1 MPIRFATLASGSKGN
16 CALVEHAGRLL
27 MIDIGLAPNSLLG
40 RFRKIGLDISAVSE
54 VLLTHTHGD
63 HINDRSLEI
72 LAAQGIPLR
81 CHASHADALAAKSG
95 FAELAARSLVLHY
108 EESPFPT
115 FSGLHVHPLRVRH
128 GSGRTYGFRIT
139 RHDQA
144 REQRTDIAYVA
155 DLGCWN
161 DRTAAHFRNCAILA
175 VEFNHDVRM
184 TLESRRHFMVK
195 QRNLSNDGHLSNVQ
209 ARDLVTAIVTKSDL
223 TRPEHL
229 VLLHISEDCNTHDLA
244 IDAARDALGCSG
256 AIGTAVLAA
265 PQREALEWL
274 MPVPASARVLAQSL
288 AAVSDRSNHGDSSLE
303 KAPDNTLSQ
312 LEFRFPV

>member
-16 CALVEHAGRLL
+16 CSLVEHAGRFL

-40 RFRKIGLDISAVSE
+40 RLRKIGVDISAVSE
-54 VLLTHTHGD
+54 VVLTHTHGD

-81 CHASHADALAAKSG
+81 CHASHASALAAKSG
-95 FAELAARSLVLHY
+95 FAELASRSLVLPY
-108 EESPFPT
+108 DETPFPT
-115 FSGLHVHPLRVRH
+115 FTGLHVHPLRVRH
-128 GSGRTYGFRIT
+128 GAGRTYGFRIT
-139 RHDQA
+139 CHDRS
-144 REQRTDIAYVA
+144 REMRTDLGYVA

-184 TLESRRHFMVK
+184 TIESRRHFMVK

-209 ARDLVTAIVTKSDL
+209 ARDLVRAIVSKSDQA
-223 TRPEHL
+223 RPEHL
-229 VLLHISEDCNTHDLA
+229 VLLHISEDCNTHEIA

-256 AIGTAVLAA
+256 AIDAAVFAA
-265 PQREALEWL
+265 PQREPLEWL
-274 MPVPASARVLAQSL
+274 KPSMESACNFAQSSSIASDKSPCPANGL
-288 AAVSDRSNHGDSSLE
+288 AKVASD
-303 KAPDNTLSQ
+303 TMMQ
-312 LEFRFPV
+312 QEFRFPV

>member
-16 CALVEHAGRLL
+16 CALVEYAGRFL

-40 RFRKIGLDISAVSE
+40 RLRKIGVDISAVSE
-54 VLLTHTHGD
+54 VVLTHTHGD

-81 CHASHADALAAKSG
+81 CHASHANALAAKSG
-95 FAELAARSLVLHY
+95 FAELTARSLVLPY
-108 EESPFPT
+108 EDSPFPT
-115 FSGLHVHPLRVRH
+115 FAGLNVHPVRVRH
-128 GSGRTYGFRIT
+128 GAGRTYGFRIT
-139 RHDQA
+139 GHD
-144 REQRTDIAYVA
+144 RETEHRTDLGYVA

-161 DRTAAHFRNCAILA
+161 DQVAAHFRNCAILA

-184 TLESRRHFMVK
+184 TIESRRHFMVK

-209 ARDLVTAIVTKSDL
+209 ARDLVRSIVAKSDR

-229 VLLHISEDCNTHDLA
+229 VLLHISEDCNTHEIA

-256 AIGTAVLAA
+256 AIDSTVLAA
-265 PQREALEWL
+265 PQREPLEWL
-274 MPVPASARVLAQSL
+274 SSSMRSACISARTGSVNPDGSPCPTDSL
-288 AAVSDRSNHGDSSLE
+288 ANAATE
-303 KAPDNTLSQ
+303 TLMQ
-312 LEFRFPV
+312 QEFRFPV

>member
-1 MPIRFATLASGSKGN
+1 
-16 CALVEHAGRLL
+16 
-27 MIDIGLAPNSLLG
+27 
-40 RFRKIGLDISAVSE
+40 VSE

-72 LAAQGIPLR
+72 LAAHGIPLR
-81 CHASHADALAAKSG
+81 CHASHATALAAKSG
-95 FAELAARSLVLHY
+95 FAELAARSLVLPY

-115 FSGLHVHPLRVRH
+115 FSRLHVHPLRVRH
-128 GSGRTYGFRIT
+128 GAGRTYGFRIT

-144 REQRTDIAYVA
+144 REQRTDIGYVA

-175 VEFNHDVRM
+175 GEFNHDIRM
-184 TLESRRHFMVK
+184 THESRRHFMVK

-209 ARDLVTAIVTKSDL
+209 ARDLVTAIVTKSDHA
-223 TRPEHL
+223 RPEHL

-256 AIGTAVLAA
+256 AIDTAVLAA
-265 PQREALEWL
+265 PQREPLEWL
-274 MPVPASARVLAQSL
+274 MPGPASARAMAQST
-288 AAVSDRSNHGDSSLE
+288 AAISDHSNRDDAPLMKAHGDKL
-303 KAPDNTLSQ
+303 LQ
-312 LEFRFPV
+312 QEFRFPA